1 MGKTLTQQW
10 IADRRAYNYRRTP
23 DRRIQTVEAARAFVQ
38 EVGFCHF
45 WPIKEAELPNLFHAI
60 AGRIRPVPMQHDD
73 PDISKC
79 WGWKDEALGNRWW
92 YYGKLLRKRATLISL
107 DLLPAFYACTD
118 NLGDLDDYLEEYRA
132 GMMTA
137 EAKWVYEALLERGP
151 LDTIQLR
158 REARMSA
165 ESAKSRFERALVEL
179 QAGLKV
185 LPIGVA
191 RTGAWRYA
199 FIYEIVQRHFPELP
213 EQARQIKR
221 SEAGRMLVLRYLDSV
236 VAAGSKRIGQTFHI
250 LRWTSAELER
260 TIATLLE
267 EGVIQRVQIRGVE
280 HPQLVSTRALDS
292 DATPKTFSTAD

>member
-1 MGKTLTQQW
+1 MVKTITQEW
-10 IADRRAYNYRRTP
+10 IADQRAYNYHRLP
-23 DRRIQTVEAARAFVQ
+23 GRRIQTVQAARAFVE

-45 WPIKEAELPNLFHAI
+45 WPIKGAELPNLFHAI

-79 WGWKDEALGNRWW
+79 WGWKDDALGKRWW
-92 YYGKLLRKRATLISL
+92 HYGKLLRKRATMISL
-107 DLLPAFYACTD
+107 DLLPTFYACSD

-165 ESAKSRFERALVEL
+165 EGAKSRFERALVEL
-179 QAGLKV
+179 QVGLKV
-185 LPIGVA
+185 LPTGVA

-199 FIYEIVQRHFPELP
+199 FIYDILQRHFPELP
-213 EQARQIKR
+213 EQARPIRR
-221 SEAGRMLVLRYLDSV
+221 SEARRVLVLRYLDNV
-236 VAAGSKRIGQTFHI
+236 VATEQKMIGRVFHV
-250 LRWTSAELER
+250 LRWTSPEIER

-267 EGVIQRVQIRGVE
+267 EGAALEAHVTGMKN
-280 HPQLVSTRALDS
+280 PQLVSTHMLERDLS
-292 DATPKTFSTAD
+292 DYSR